1 MMEVGV
7 LHVLLS
13 FGSTISSVIPTL
25 QIIVLYRH
33 RNLCSVRELCI
44 DLELL
49 LGVKYELILVYIL
62 SSSDSRGIFLVQ

>member
-25 QIIVLYRH
+25 QIIVLYRRH
-33 RNLCSVRELCI
+33 NLCSVRELCI

>member
-25 QIIVLYRH
+25 QIIVLYRR

>member
-25 QIIVLYRH
+25 QIIVLYRR

-62 SSSDSRGIFLVQ
+62 SSSDSIGIFLVQ